1 MKIRISSDAFSE
13 ELFKLQGVVS
23 QRSTLAILSNALLE
37 AEGDTLTLHATDL
50 DISVS
55 TSCPCE
61 VLEPGKVTLQARS
74 LFDIVKNLESEELEL
89 ETEENYWAN
98 LKSGTVSCRIVGT
111 HADDFPH
118 ILDTSSVELFP
129 IDAERILDMINKT
142 IFSISTDDSRANLT
156 GAFFKVT
163 EEDNLLM
170 VSTDGHRLSKIET
183 RPEEFDPQADIPAS
197 LTEGIIIPRKG
208 LAEVKRIIDPDG
220 SELSFGLIENN
231 IVFKSGPMSLSVRL
245 IDGTFPDFTQ
255 VLPKESDH
263 RATVEKDVLDQ
274 SLKFVSLF
282 ASSKTHNVR
291 LTLSDDGLELY
302 ASDPDRGEAQK
313 SVPAGYKGPPVKAG
327 FNFRYLKDVLG
338 AIEGDAVSIEII
350 DTLSPTLVR
359 DPDREEMLF
368 VVMPMRL

>member
-98 LKSGTVSCRIVGT
+98 LNSGTVSCRIVGT
-111 HADDFPH
+111 HSDDFPH

-129 IDAERILDMINKT
+129 IDSERILDMIDKT

-163 EEDNLLM
+163 DDENLLM

-183 RPEEFDPQADIPAS
+183 RPEEFDPQADIPS
-197 LTEGIIIPRKG
+197 LLREGIIIPRKG
-208 LAEVKRIIDPDG
+208 LAEVKRNIDPDG

-255 VLPKESDH
+255 VLPKESEH
-263 RATVEKDVLDQ
+263 RATVEKDILDQ

-302 ASDPDRGEAQK
+302 ASDPDRGEAKK
-313 SVPAGYKGPPVKAG
+313 SLPAGYEGPLVKAG

-338 AIEGDAVSIEII
+338 AIEGDAVTIEII